1 MFRAVKKPLQV
12 EVTLKGEKVLVK
24 PIAMKETEKLVY
36 RTLARCEEFLAQ
48 VFLQEKAPSV
58 SYARLK
64 SFFRQRGWQV
74 LEAQA

>member
-1 MFRAVKKPLQV
+1 MFRAVKQPLQV
-12 EVTLKGEKVLVK
+12 EVTLNGEKVRVK
-24 PIAMKETEKLVY
+24 PVAIKETEKLLY
-36 RTLARCEEFLAQ
+36 RTIARCEEFLAQ

-74 LEAQA
+74 VEG